1 MEYAYSRRRGN
12 YFENSKQILIMAL
25 MIDLIDT
32 VENLYSN
39 IPDKRKRKEY
49 QDWKQTINIIIQD
62 INKLCK
68 FKMYNQIK

>member
-1 MEYAYSRRRGN
+1 MVDLTESVEVL
-12 YFENSKQILIMAL
+12 FSK
-25 MIDLIDT
+25 
-32 VENLYSN
+32 
-39 IPDKRKRKEY
+39 IPDKRKKKEY

>member
-1 MEYAYSRRRGN
+1 
-12 YFENSKQILIMAL
+12 
-25 MIDLIDT
+25 MIDLIDS
-32 VENLYSN
+32 VESLYSN
-39 IPDKRKRKEY
+39 MPDKRKRKEY

>member
-1 MEYAYSRRRGN
+1 
-12 YFENSKQILIMAL
+12 MAL

>member
-1 MEYAYSRRRGN
+1 MV
-12 YFENSKQILIMAL
+12 
-25 MIDLIDT
+25 DLIET

-39 IPDKRKRKEY
+39 MPDKRKRKEY

-68 FKMYNQIK
+68 FKMYNEIK

>member
-1 MEYAYSRRRGN
+1 
-12 YFENSKQILIMAL
+12 

-39 IPDKRKRKEY
+39 MPDKRKRKEY

>member
-1 MEYAYSRRRGN
+1 
-12 YFENSKQILIMAL
+12 MAL

-39 IPDKRKRKEY
+39 MPDKRKRKEY